1 MVTYLA
7 SKVCFE
13 KMCVKYL
20 YLLSL
25 VISVTKVLHFKGKK
39 MNPYTCKIILN
50 LQDAIIQDLFLS
62 LSKLI

>member
-25 VISVTKVLHFKGKK
+25 VISVTKVLHFKGKR
-39 MNPYTCKIILN
+39 
-50 LQDAIIQDLFLS
+50 
-62 LSKLI
+62 